1 MQITC
6 PSCSKKFEIQ
16 DNLIPQNGRLLQ
28 CGSCEHQWFYK
39 INLISTEKAKVS
51 STTYENIIEEPVNKL
66 NQIKKKEKIKKPF
79 KKNLEI
85 SPRQIEKNKLKN
97 KKIEIKKKNYFKLI
111 IVILITFI
119 ACIILIDTFKNQ
131 LSFFYPNLINILN
144 NLYEILK
151 DIILFLNDLIK

>member
-51 STTYENIIEEPVNKL
+51 STTNENIIE
-66 NQIKKKEKIKKPF
+66 
-79 KKNLEI
+79 
-85 SPRQIEKNKLKN
+85 
-97 KKIEIKKKNYFKLI
+97 
-111 IVILITFI
+111 
-119 ACIILIDTFKNQ
+119 D
-131 LSFFYPNLINILN
+131 
-144 NLYEILK
+144 NLYYQ
-151 DIILFLNDLIK
+151 